1 MLERTQNP
9 KESCGA
15 LRRNSLLGFMS
26 SHNWRSLKIQ
36 IIKGYN
42 D

>member
-1 MLERTQNP
+1 MLGQNQNP

-26 SHNWRSLKIQ
+26 WYTWRQL
-36 IIKGYN
+36 
-42 D
+42 